1 MARTSSRTVA
11 SWSSEA
17 LTGWQRTRHLAV
29 PVALRFV
36 SHAVLIAAT
45 LIISMPFV
53 WMLSTS
59 LKPLPDVFIF
69 PPVWI
74 PPHPQWQNFVD
85 AWNASIFGR
94 FYVNSIVVT
103 CAILAGQLVNVTM
116 AAYAFSWLR
125 FPGRDTM
132 FLMFLATMMI
142 PAQVTIVPVFITLTG
157 LGWIDTYAALIV
169 PFFGSAFGTFLVRQM
184 FLSLPAELVDAAKL
198 DGAGHFRTLWSVM
211 VPLSTPMIVT
221 FGLLTFMF
229 HWNDYFFPLIVTTSL
244 QMRTLPI
251 GLTLFEQADAGT
263 NWNLLMAAAIFV
275 MAPILILFLFAQR
288 QFIQGI
294 ARTGLNG

>member
-1 MARTSSRTVA
+1 MARVSSA
-11 SWSSEA
+11 EA
-17 LTGWQRTRHLAV
+17 GRLAGERRQWEGARRRIV
-29 PVALRFV
+29 QTLFGLV
-36 SHAVLIAAT
+36 SHAILVVATVLIA
-45 LIISMPFV
+45 MPFA
-53 WMLSTS
+53 WMLSTA

-74 PPHPQWQNFVD
+74 PPHPQWQNFVA

-94 FYVNSIVVT
+94 FYINSAIVTV
-103 CAILAGQLVNVTM
+103 AIVSVQVINVTM

-125 FPGRDTM
+125 FPGRDTI
-132 FLMFLATMMI
+132 FLLFLATMMI
-142 PAQVTIVPVFITLTG
+142 PAQVTIVPVFITLTW

-169 PFFGSAFGTFLVRQM
+169 PFMGSAFGTFLIRQM
-184 FLSLPAELVDAAKL
+184 FLSLPSELIDAAKL

-211 VPLSTPMIVT
+211 IPLSVPMIVT
-221 FGLLTFMF
+221 FVLLSFMY

-244 QMRTLPI
+244 HMRTLPI

-263 NWNLLMAAAIFV
+263 DWNLLMAAAIFV
-275 MAPILILFLFAQR
+275 MAPIMILFLVAQR